1 MIFLIILFFIIAV
14 ICLILIAP
22 IKLKL
27 SYIDGKISYKLTYLF
42 IPAEKFLNFVNR
54 PEKSKKQ
61 KDIPKVNAP
70 ANEQTDD
77 TDLQNNTTDK
87 ADKVS
92 ADAADDENFSDK
104 SQNYNKKKSSK
115 SKSYE
120 NTKRK
125 SRFSFL
131 KTDMSD
137 NFKYFLKLWE
147 CGSKWFKWLFKRFNF
162 SDAIIDFKISDEDAY
177 DCALKYGRIS
187 ALTYNGLSLLSRIF
201 TVNFKSLDVVCAFA
215 EDKSKF
221 NFSFILRFRLIS
233 LLNASIAF
241 LIAYYFKIYRPKHKK
256 SSKKIKKPAVSG

>member
-1 MIFLIILFFIIAV
+1 M
-14 ICLILIAP
+14 
-22 IKLKL
+22 KL

-61 KDIPKVNAP
+61 KDIPKENAP
-70 ANEQTDD
+70 ANKQTDD
-77 TDLQNNTTDK
+77 TDLQNDTTDK

-92 ADAADDENFSDK
+92 ADAADDEALVTK
-104 SQNYNKKKSSK
+104 IRITTKKSLQKVNRMKTQKGNLASL
-115 SKSYE
+115 
-120 NTKRK
+120 
-125 SRFSFL
+125 FL

-256 SSKKIKKPAVSG
+256 SSKKIKACCFRLITES